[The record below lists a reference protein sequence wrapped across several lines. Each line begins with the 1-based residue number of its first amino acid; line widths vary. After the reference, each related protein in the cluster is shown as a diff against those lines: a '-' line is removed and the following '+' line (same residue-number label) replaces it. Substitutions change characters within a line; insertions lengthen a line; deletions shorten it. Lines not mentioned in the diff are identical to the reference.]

1 MEPHLLLAPWD
12 CLPFGQFTFNTV
24 IMNSDRPGLLIID
37 VQQGF
42 EDSQWGTRN
51 NPDAEQHIEQLLRY
65 WRAHQLPVFH
75 VQHAS
80 RSEESPPHP
89 SRPGFA
95 IKEPFRPRED
105 EPLIQKKVN
114 AAFIGTNLQE
124 ILQEND
130 IETLVIVGLTTN
142 HCVSTTARMAGNLG
156 FESYLISDATA
167 AFDRTSHTG
176 TYYSA
181 RQIHDIS
188 LANIHGEFATVCDT
202 SEILHMLDS
211 PERVLK

>member
-1 MEPHLLLAPWD
+1 
-12 CLPFGQFTFNTV
+12 
-24 IMNSDRPGLLIID
+24 MNSDRPGLLIID
-37 VQQGF
+37 VQEGF
-42 EDSQWGTRN
+42 EDPIWGTRN
-51 NPDAEQHIEQLLRY
+51 NRDAEQHINQLLRY

-80 RSEESPPHP
+80 QSKESPLHP
-89 SRPGFA
+89 SQPGYK
-95 IKEPFRPRED
+95 IKESLRPRED

-114 AAFIGTNLQE
+114 AAFIGTNLQG
-124 ILQEND
+124 ILQKED

-142 HCVSTTARMAGNLG
+142 HCVSTTTRMAGNLG
-156 FESYLISDATA
+156 FETYLISDATA
-167 AFDRTSHTG
+167 AFDCTSHTG

-188 LANIHGEFATVCDT
+188 LANIHGEFGTVCDT